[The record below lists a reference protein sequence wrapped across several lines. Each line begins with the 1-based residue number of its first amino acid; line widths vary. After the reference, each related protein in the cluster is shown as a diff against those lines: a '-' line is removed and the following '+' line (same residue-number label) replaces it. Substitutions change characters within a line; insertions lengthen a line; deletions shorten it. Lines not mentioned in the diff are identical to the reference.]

1 MSKFLSA
8 GKVSK
13 EEAKRI
19 TVKAK
24 NWEECASVFLE
35 NGVVQME
42 ELFER
47 SRIGEAFELATRN
60 FVDVLRVLRKKKRKL
75 GKGTKHG
82 FAEIVKRTKG
92 RFEMLHGM
100 RDVYEKLLSSNAT
113 LNRFLKR
120 VLGSDFHLVYADLLI
135 SFPGAADQQW
145 HVDGP
150 HRAGAQEH
158 YPPDILNVF
167 VALDDID
174 VSMGPTEIRPG
185 THKLTR
191 NIKKQVLGAILTK
204 KLRPKVCSG
213 CKCGD
218 ALVFD
223 YRTLHRG
230 VANLSSR
237 PRPVLGLVFG
247 RKEYKADKLNFP
259 SRSVFDLCDNEND
272 DDLDDTITK
281 SKVLSAASAQRISL
295 DPQSVAYVLEPQSP
309 FEGILNTAT
318 EFAKWHDE

>member
-1 MSKFLSA
+1 MGRLCIGVFGEWCGSDGGTVREIEDRTSVRYRDEKFRGNTQSFEKEKE
-8 GKVSK
+8 KVRK
-13 EEAKRI
+13 RNKTWVCRDCEEDKGEIRNATWYERRVREV
-19 TVKAK
+19 T
-24 NWEECASVFLE
+24 FLE
-35 NGVVQME
+35 R
-42 ELFER
+42 LFE
-47 SRIGEAFELATRN
+47 SL
-60 FVDVLRVLRKKKRKL
+60 
-75 GKGTKHG
+75 
-82 FAEIVKRTKG
+82 
-92 RFEMLHGM
+92 
-100 RDVYEKLLSSNAT
+100 
-113 LNRFLKR
+113 LKR
-120 VLGSDFHLVYADLLI
+120 VLGSDFHLVYADVLI

-174 VSMGPTEIRPG
+174 VSMGPTEIRPRH

-247 RKEYKADKLNFP
+247 RKEYEADKLNFP
-259 SRSVFDLCDNEND
+259 SRSVFDLCDNED

-295 DPQSVAYVLEPQSP
+295 DPQSVAYVLEPQS
-309 FEGILNTAT
+309 FKKHIEHRDGWRCGMMSKFKNCVEKVLLLS
-318 EFAKWHDE
+318 